1 MIDLTRAYG
10 LTFMFPQN
18 DITIGRALKTYGEF
32 ARPEV
37 ELIIDHLAAA
47 PAGTYVDVG
56 GNIGAMALPVAK
68 RLPQARVIAIE
79 AQRRLAG
86 ILAAN
91 ALNNELF
98 NIDVL
103 HAAAGAQ
110 SGLKAFPQATLDARF
125 NFGMVGAA
133 MTDLPSEM
141 VRTCT
146 LDEVAPAN
154 TRFVK
159 IDVQTFEPEVL
170 KGAGRTIRET
180 RPTWLI
186 EADFKASEANAR
198 STMKTMM
205 EANYRLY
212 WVYSPFVTPMSE
224 KGRPGKEERIMG
236 DMSYLALPEG
246 VEPIWP
252 LTQIADLHEPKPTE
266 MAAFPYLRRFGY
278 VFRD

>member
-10 LTFMFPQN
+10 MTFMFPQN

-37 ELIIDHLAAA
+37 ELIIDHLGAA

-56 GNIGAMALPVAK
+56 ANVGAMALPVAQ
-68 RLPQARVIAIE
+68 RLPQVRVIAIE

-91 ALNNELF
+91 ALNNQLF

-110 SGLKAFPQATLDARF
+110 TGLQAFPQAPLDARF

-133 MTDLPSEM
+133 MTDLPNET
-141 VRTCT
+141 VRVCT
-146 LDEVAPAN
+146 LDEAAPADA
-154 TRFVK
+154 RFVK

-170 KGAGRTIRET
+170 KGAAKTIRET
-180 RPTWLI
+180 RPAWLI
-186 EADFKASEANAR
+186 EADFKANAANVR
-198 STMKTMM
+198 LTMKTMM

-212 WVYSPFVTPMSE
+212 WLFSPFVTPSSD
-224 KGRPGKEERIMG
+224 KASPGKESLLG
-236 DMSYLALPEG
+236 DVSYLALPEG
-246 VEPIWP
+246 MEPLWP
-252 LTQIADLHEPKPTE
+252 MRRITDINESKPTE
-266 MAAFPYLRRFGY
+266 MSDFPYLRRFGY
-278 VFRD
+278 AFQG